1 MGVPQ
6 DRQALLDAV
15 RRTYAA
21 LRADLSGVP
30 ASLAVLPEL
39 EGHVAGTLIS
49 VDDLIA
55 YLVGWN
61 RTVLKWHER
70 EAAGRPIDYPDTG
83 FKGNELG
90 RLAQRFYADLAGAPH
105 DARLAM
111 LDDAYQAIMDLIE
124 SHDDHSLYGLPWY
137 GKWTRGRM
145 IQFNTSSPYVNA
157 RKRLRP
163 WMKQHGL
170 TTARAV

>member
-1 MGVPQ
+1 MAVPQ

-15 RRTYAA
+15 RGGYAA
-21 LRADLSGVP
+21 LRADLGEVP
-30 ASLAVLPEL
+30 AALAGLPEL
-39 EGHVAGTLIS
+39 EGHVAGTLMS

-70 EAAGRPIDYPDTG
+70 EAAGHPIDYPDTG
-83 FKGNELG
+83 YKGNELG
-90 RLAQRFYADLAGAPH
+90 RLAQRFYADMAGVSHAE
-105 DARLAM
+105 RLAM
-111 LDDAYQAIMDLIE
+111 LDDAYKAIVALIE
-124 SHDDHSLYGLPWY
+124 SYDDHSLYGVPWY

-145 IQFNTSSPYVNA
+145 IQFNTSSPYANA

-163 WMKQHGL
+163 WMKRHGL
-170 TTARAV
+170 KTARVG